1 MTKQDLRTN
10 CNEIT
15 RCGDDKNL
23 AWKVGIWRNGFVG
36 NIQYWSTWEQRIHK
50 EVRKNA
56 AWTSSRVHLVKH

>member
-36 NIQYWSTWEQRIHK
+36 NREQRIHE
-50 EVRKNA
+50 EVWKNA